1 MRIFVD
7 ANVILDVIMERQ
19 PFADDSRAFLALC
32 SKRKAALAPH
42 TVANI
47 FFISRKKFSTRE
59 RKAIL
64 LGILSYIDIVPTG
77 RHQIIQAL
85 QNDAIDDFE
94 DALQLECAKEFN
106 ADFIVTRDP
115 EHFIKSEIETI
126 SPSEFVEKYGGQE

>member
-7 ANVILDVIMERQ
+7 ANVILDALLERK
-19 PFADDSRAFLALC
+19 PFVDDSKAFLALC

-42 TVANI
+42 TVTNP
-47 FFISRKKFSTRE
+47 FYLLRKEFSKPE
-59 RKAIL
+59 RKAML
-64 LGILSYIDIVPTG
+64 LGVLSYIDIVPTG

-126 SPSEFVEKYGGQE
+126 SPSEFVEKYGELE